1 MSRRTKHIIALFE
14 LVFLIAV
21 VAFALCPRTLGQT
34 LGKGFDWESTTQVVV
49 ELDNLGPEKTS
60 AQLSLTPG
68 EATCQQVID
77 QLTSVRYTPVYLD
90 SSNDSTEAAGERI
103 TVTFCQSDGKKYG
116 LRISKDSSVVWS
128 FGDDK
133 RDKSYHAGHWET
145 FWPETYGL
153 LTALAAPSGLS

>member
-1 MSRRTKHIIALFE
+1 MSRRTKHLIAIIE

-21 VAFALCPRTLGQT
+21 IAYALCPRTVGQALGR
-34 LGKGFDWESTTQVVV
+34 GFDWEATSHVLVQ
-49 ELDNLGPEKTS
+49 LDNLGPEKIS
-60 AQLSLTPG
+60 ADLTLTPG
-68 EATCQQVID
+68 EDTCQQVID

-103 TVTFCQSDGKKYG
+103 TVTFFQADGTKHG
-116 LRISKDSSVVWS
+116 LRISKDSSVVWF